1 VHNEDRE
8 EEKDHYPG
16 GHGLESGTRRL
27 VTEVGEYCK
36 RGNGS
41 SEGDASREECNNAG
55 YISTGGL
62 RRGARG
68 ALTAI
73 YVASATSL

>member
-8 EEKDHYPG
+8 EGKDNYPG

-27 VTEVGEYCK
+27 VTEVGEYCE
-36 RGNGS
+36 RGSGNGKDDS
-41 SEGDASREECNNAG
+41 SEGDASREECNNAR
-55 YISTGGL
+55 YISSGL

-68 ALTAI
+68 A
-73 YVASATSL
+73 